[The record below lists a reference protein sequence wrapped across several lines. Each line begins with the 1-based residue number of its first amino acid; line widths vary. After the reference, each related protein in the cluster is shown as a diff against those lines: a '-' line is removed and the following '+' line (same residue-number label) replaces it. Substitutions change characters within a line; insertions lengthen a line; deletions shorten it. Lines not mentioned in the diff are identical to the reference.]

1 MAPGFQERNTRIIGG
16 KMKAKLS
23 SSHSVATMLIVL
35 ALCGLTC
42 ARPTYGQNCAAVLYG
57 DTGRVSAYGYGAG
70 WSAATVDDAIN
81 MAHAEMDKKGIGY
94 GDPHK
99 YQGVVFK
106 GCGVPHG
113 AVAGVRDDQIP
124 NDQDI
129 VVVTLAFGK
138 GASQS
143 EAESN
148 ALASCRQLQN
158 SSGKTCEVLQSW

>member
-1 MAPGFQERNTRIIGG
+1 MLGLRRARRLFATAVFLCVIHARAITPPSPVTGG
-16 KMKAKLS
+16 
-23 SSHSVATMLIVL
+23 T
-35 ALCGLTC
+35 GD
-42 ARPTYGQNCAAVLYG
+42 CAAVLYG

-70 WSAATVDDAIN
+70 WNAATVDDAIN
-81 MAHAEMDKKGIGY
+81 SAHAQMDKKGIAY
-94 GDPHK
+94 GNPQK

-158 SSGKTCEVLQSW
+158 SRGKSCEVLQSW

>member
-1 MAPGFQERNTRIIGG
+1 
-16 KMKAKLS
+16 
-23 SSHSVATMLIVL
+23 V
-35 ALCGLTC
+35 
-42 ARPTYGQNCAAVLYG
+42 
-57 DTGRVSAYGYGAG
+57 G
-70 WSAATVDDAIN
+70 WNAATVDDAIN
-81 MAHAEMDKKGIGY
+81 TAHAQMDKKNVAY
-94 GDPHK
+94 GNPQK

-113 AVAGVRDDQIP
+113 AVAGVRDNQIP

-138 GASQS
+138 GASLS

-158 SSGKTCEVLQSW
+158 SRGRTCEVLQSW

>member
-1 MAPGFQERNTRIIGG
+1 MSRVTEGFI
-16 KMKAKLS
+16 
-23 SSHSVATMLIVL
+23 MLILRRAMLLFAAAGFLGVIH
-35 ALCGLTC
+35 A
-42 ARPTYGQNCAAVLYG
+42 YGFTTSSPVTGVTGDCVAVLYA

-70 WSAATVDDAIN
+70 WNAATVEDAVN
-81 MAHAEMDKKGIGY
+81 SAHAQMDKKGIAY
-94 GDPHK
+94 GDPQK

-106 GCGVPHG
+106 GCGLRHC
-113 AVAGVRDDQIP
+113 AVAGVRDDQLP

-148 ALASCRQLQN
+148 AVESCRSLPN
-158 SSGKTCEVLQSW
+158 SGGKTCEVLQSW